1 MKRGDIIWSDL
12 GHPAGK
18 SPVCVVTRNAAIE
31 VLNAVACA
39 PITREVRGIASEVV
53 VGDEEGFSATSAIS
67 CDNIVTIPK
76 NLLQADPVGSLGF
89 AKRRELDRALRFALD
104 IQF

>member
-18 SPVCVVTRNAAIE
+18 SPVCVVSRNAAIQ

-39 PITREVRGIASEVV
+39 PITRTVRGITSEVV
-53 VGDEEGFSATSAIS
+53 VGDEEGLPATSAIT

-76 NLLQADPVGSLGF
+76 TLLQEDPVGCLSF
-89 AKRRELDRALRFALD
+89 AKRRELDRALRFAFD